1 MDMPVPFMPWRS
13 PARGKPA
20 SGAQAPVHCS
30 VFHAGA
36 PLHGRVH
43 APFPTRQ
50 VGNTRTRTSPPT
62 AAGQTSP
69 GPWRAPARSTTRATR
84 ARRAA
89 ARATATTPA
98 GSTPSRCPPRPPV
111 TDYRSA
117 THEWRPAR
125 FRLLFC
131 TYDARPCGPL
141 VRADEMTKSK
151 NDPRPYFFWITT
163 PVTVYAAGCGA
174 LVHPRL
180 ARAFDKVEI
189 IPVSNYDRQI
199 RFRRVKRRKRG
210 RRLRDLQRGWRRRR
224 CQRCG
229 GGQSGRGVCLMG
241 VPHDRSLGGS
251 TASSPARPPAQTGSG
266 SSLSDTPV

>member
-1 MDMPVPFMPWRS
+1 MAPC
-13 PARGKPA
+13 AREAARTGF
-20 SGAQAPVHCS
+20 GADARRYAPRQEALS
-30 VFHAGA
+30 IKMSILRWSYESAAF
-36 PLHGRVH
+36 
-43 APFPTRQ
+43 FTTRDLRE
-50 VGNTRTRTSPPT
+50 GS
-62 AAGQTSP
+62 
-69 GPWRAPARSTTRATR
+69 STTN
-84 ARRAA
+84 
-89 ARATATTPA
+89 
-98 GSTPSRCPPRPPV
+98 
-111 TDYRSA
+111 
-117 THEWRPAR
+117 EWRPAR
-125 FRLLFC
+125 FRLLIC
-131 TYDARPCGPL
+131 TYDAPLCGPL